1 MAPVHKKIIMNNAG
15 VEALLQQKLGLR
27 ELDVQVFDGDREILF
42 EDKSGSQY
50 TLYIDSEGLWSFTDD
65 NYTPEQASLPAQES
79 MIEKAKAIVDELAIQ
94 PKDAK
99 FTVLENGQFEWSLPN
114 SDDLSI
120 DYWAGDLTLVL
131 KQDGSV
137 YSLTY
142 NLQKKQFIREVN
154 ILSPIEVY
162 ERIKQGEFP
171 QIKRNALITE
181 EQLVIKKGDRLE
193 VETIKLS
200 HMYDSKGFYQ
210 PIYRVSGKFNG
221 DDWFTLIQARR

>member
-1 MAPVHKKIIMNNAG
+1 M
-15 VEALLQQKLGLR
+15 
-27 ELDVQVFDGDREILF
+27 DVQVFDGDREILF

-65 NYTPEQASLPAQES
+65 NYTPEQASLTAQES
-79 MIEKAKAIVDELAIQ
+79 MIEKAIVDELAIQ

-120 DYWAGDLTLVL
+120 DYWAGDLTLGL

-142 NLQKKQFIREVN
+142 NLPKKAIYTGSKHTITYRSIAN
-154 ILSPIEVY
+154 KARGISP
-162 ERIKQGEFP
+162 
-171 QIKRNALITE
+171 N
-181 EQLVIKKGDRLE
+181 KKKCTD
-193 VETIKLS
+193 
-200 HMYDSKGFYQ
+200 
-210 PIYRVSGKFNG
+210 N
-221 DDWFTLIQARR
+221 